1 NPGKGQT
8 TTTRPGPRPG
18 EPMMQPIT
26 TAALDRILAFLA
38 PFFLTGADGNPQA
51 ARFAAA
57 ETLQAYAARN
67 EQELRLAAQII
78 AFSLRAL
85 DALARAAEPGLDL
98 KAILRLNSSAVT
110 LHRAAMRCQKEFDR
124 LHAQPLPPDQLLPQ
138 EEIPA
143 PEPPELLAFADAVRA
158 GSAATPAEEAPAGI
172 SEAAEAAALPSVV
185 PPLSRQQRRLAE
197 RLARREIRRH
207 LPDHARQ
214 VERTLQSL
222 RELEAAL

>member
-1 NPGKGQT
+1 
-8 TTTRPGPRPG
+8 
-18 EPMMQPIT
+18 MMQPIT

-98 KAILRLNSSAVT
+98 KAILRLNSSAAT

-138 EEIPA
+138 EETLIV
-143 PEPPELLAFADAVRA
+143 EPPELLALAASIAQSVPPA
-158 GSAATPAEEAPAGI
+158 GPAAAATTP
-172 SEAAEAAALPSVV
+172 AAAPTTPATLR
-185 PPLSRQQRRLAE
+185 LSRQQRRLAE
-197 RLARREIRRH
+197 RLAERERRRQ

-214 VERTLQSL
+214 GERTLQNL